1 MTISGCNEKNRP
13 ARAAQRVFRMDPLAR
28 AIAVALAAGGV
39 LGSAHAQRAFTP
51 AWFAD
56 KGAAQAG
63 AIATG
68 KLPNGAPASSLL
80 HPTQPSSAASQ
91 QLQTSI
97 TNLNL
102 AARAIAAQQA
112 LQTQK
117 RAEALA
123 SGESAPDGLAE
134 GGLKVDTNSLTAGWL
149 NARGPVQT
157 AVNGRTTVTIEQTA
171 DKAILNWET
180 FNVGKHTTVKFD
192 QRAGTHAKTGTN
204 EWIALNRIN
213 DPGDLAGS
221 AAGVVD
227 AVERDPLGGAG
238 LGGGAGTLVEL
249 HRRVLSH
256 VE

>member
-1 MTISGCNEKNRP
+1 MTISGCNEKNRST
-13 ARAAQRVFRMDPLAR
+13 RAAQQVFRMVPLAR

-39 LGSAHAQRAFTP
+39 LGSAHAQRAFSPT
-51 AWFAD
+51 WFAD

-68 KLPNGAPASSLL
+68 RLPNGAPASSLL
-80 HPTQPSSAASQ
+80 NPTPQSTAASQ

-97 TNLNL
+97 NNLNL

-149 NARGPVQT
+149 HANSPVQT

-180 FNVGKHTTVKFD
+180 FNVGKNTTVKFD
-192 QRAGTHAKTGTN
+192 SVRAPTPRPASTIGSRSTASTTPVAAPAKLPGGSRPRAVSTSS
-204 EWIALNRIN
+204 IAMASCS
-213 DPGDLAGS
+213 P
-221 AAGVVD
+221 AA
-227 AVERDPLGGAG
+227 ARSTCATWWPPA
-238 LGGGAGTLVEL
+238 
-249 HRRVLSH
+249 
-256 VE
+256 